1 MVKYIIALVFMLS
14 AAIVASGILI
24 SARLRNTYKQECFS
38 SLMYFETFYFTFG
51 FYAIWGQV
59 ILVSLLS
66 QLITGELMSR
76 TSTFLTL
83 VGTPF
88 IFFTW
93 LMLQRFVMEL
103 SGRDTH
109 SKFIAT
115 YLLSFALLV
124 TGIYFLFPVFSVVDP
139 FTIMKYGFMVIN
151 FAYTV
156 TAVIILLT
164 GQVKKA
170 ILRRTALQQIA
181 AGLLINM
188 LLQNVILI
196 FYQGNGYIA
205 MAFILTYFIGGAFVP
220 VYIRY
225 KADLSRMISG
235 SGSGFSLDE
244 FCRNFEIS
252 ARERDIIR
260 EICQGLSNQQIA
272 DKLFISLQ
280 TVKDHTSRIYDK
292 TNCNSR
298 TQLITMVKK

>member
-1 MVKYIIALVFMLS
+1 MLKYIIVLVFMLS

-24 SARLRNTYKQECFS
+24 SSRLRNTYKLECFS

-59 ILVSLLS
+59 ILVTLLS
-66 QLITGELMSR
+66 HLITGELMSR
-76 TSTFLTL
+76 TTTFLTL
-83 VGTPF
+83 LGTPF
-88 IFFTW
+88 IVFTW
-93 LMLQRFVMEL
+93 LMLLRFTMEL
-103 SGRDTH
+103 SGRDAH

-124 TGIYFLFPVFSVVDP
+124 TGIYYLFPMLSVIDP
-139 FTIMKYGFMVIN
+139 FTIMKYGFMAIN
-151 FAYTV
+151 FTYTV
-156 TAVIILLT
+156 TAVFILLA
-164 GQVKKA
+164 GKQKKA
-170 ILRRTALQQIA
+170 ILRRITMQQIA

-196 FYQGNGYIA
+196 FYQGNVFIA
-205 MAFILTYFIGGAFVP
+205 MVFILTYFIGGAFVP

-225 KADLSRMISG
+225 KADLSKMISG

-244 FCRNFEIS
+244 FCRNFDIS

-292 TNCNSR
+292 TNCSSR
-298 TQLITMVKK
+298 AQLITMVKK

>member
-1 MVKYIIALVFMLS
+1 MLS

-24 SARLRNTYKQECFS
+24 SSRLRNTYKLECFS

-51 FYAIWGQV
+51 FYAICGQV

-76 TSTFLTL
+76 TTTFLTL
-83 VGTPF
+83 LGTPF
-88 IFFTW
+88 IVFTW
-93 LMLQRFVMEL
+93 LMLLRFTMEL
-103 SGRDTH
+103 SGRDAH
-109 SKFIAT
+109 SKFITT
-115 YLLSFALLV
+115 YLLSFAMLI
-124 TGIYFLFPVFSVVDP
+124 TGIYYLFPLLSVIDP

-151 FAYTV
+151 FTYTV
-156 TAVIILLT
+156 TAVVILLA
-164 GQVKKA
+164 GKRKKA
-170 ILRRTALQQIA
+170 ILRRIAMQQIA

-196 FYQGNGYIA
+196 FYQGNVYIA

-225 KADLSRMISG
+225 KTDISRMISS
-235 SGSGFSLDE
+235 SGSGFYLDD
-244 FCRNFEIS
+244 FCRNFDIS

-260 EICQGLSNQQIA
+260 EVCQGLSNQQIA
-272 DKLFISLQ
+272 DKLFITLQ

-298 TQLITMVKK
+298 AQLITMVKK